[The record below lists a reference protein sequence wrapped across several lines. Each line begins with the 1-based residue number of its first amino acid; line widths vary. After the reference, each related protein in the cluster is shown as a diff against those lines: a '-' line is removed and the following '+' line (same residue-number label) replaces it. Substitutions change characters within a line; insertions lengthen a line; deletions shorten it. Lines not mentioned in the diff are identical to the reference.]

1 MYSSRSEGFRSSC
14 AAGILATLFFV
25 LALMLPATGNAAI
38 FGKAPE
44 PASPA
49 GNPAG
54 SAQSAGQSPYI
65 VGGSESNFERHPWLV
80 QITLNGGAF
89 CGGALVHPM
98 LVLTAAHCLWSAENG
113 NWWGNLGFMQAFT
126 GRTLSGTGG
135 EQLNIAGWGIATNYQ
150 PLDAG
155 LSGENDYGLLAL
167 SSPSSRPVL
176 KIAGS
181 NERAVWRAGRSAL
194 VAGFGN
200 ISQGGAA
207 SPVLKELTVPILDDS
222 VCASG
227 NSYGTAFFAS
237 NMLCSGI
244 VQGGSGTCQG
254 DSGGALTVPV
264 DGGGRRIVGVV
275 SWGDGC
281 AKPNKP
287 TLYARVAEPAIA
299 TQVNALAAQ
308 AGQAFNFPGVNA
320 DTNLLGSGAKPAGCS
335 AAQSA
340 LAKAQAAVNKA
351 SKSAQK
357 ASKSAKRAAAKVKR
371 ARGAAKA
378 KARKAASAANRKSK
392 KAKAKLAKLKKQ
404 AKATRTLTNAVCN

>member
-1 MYSSRSEGFRSSC
+1 MYSFRSVRFRSGM
-14 AAGILATLFFV
+14 AAGMLASMLLL
-25 LALMLPATGNAAI
+25 LALMLPSTGNAAN
-38 FGKAPE
+38 FGKAPD
-44 PASPA
+44 PVSSA

-54 SAQSAGQSPYI
+54 SIQSAGQSPYI

-98 LVLTAAHCLWSAENG
+98 LVLTAAHCLWSAQNG
-113 NWWGNLGFMQAFT
+113 NFWGNLGVMQAFT
-126 GRTLSGTGG
+126 GRTLSETGG
-135 EQLNIAGWGIATNYQ
+135 EQLNIAGWGIASNYQ

-181 NERAVWRAGRSAL
+181 DERAVWRAGRSAL

-222 VCASG
+222 VCASS

-299 TQVNALAAQ
+299 TQVNALATQ

-320 DTNLLGSGAKPAGCS
+320 DTNLLGSGAKPAGCA

-340 LAKAQAAVNKA
+340 LSSARAAANKAAKAAKKAKKAANK
-351 SKSAQK
+351 
-357 ASKSAKRAAAKVKR
+357 AAAKVRR
-371 ARGAAKA
+371 AKGKAKV
-378 KARKAASAANRKSK
+378 KARKAAKAAKRKSK
-392 KAKAKLAKLKKQ
+392 KAQTKLAKQKKQ
-404 AKATRTLTNAVCN
+404 AKATGTLANAVCN